1 MTIKKEFIYF
11 AIIEQSNDA
20 KLAYQINPKLTLGL
34 DPRNDVVLVDK
45 NIEERHLEFRES
57 DGQISVTQLAN
68 TGTTTINGKPLEQN
82 NQYLIGVHDQ
92 LKVGQI
98 RIRFKKDLGFK
109 NREIIEQKKEVQT
122 QNRPKVVLAEKGFNF
137 HHENQDVLTEN
148 QTIIKDS
155 KQHIHKD
162 STLLKVKQLNLD
174 IKWDFVTKFFLG
186 LIFDFFFA
194 YFLLSLFPDIK
205 LHLYLFFGIIEILLM
220 FIFKSTAGQ
229 FLFKHRFNRQF
240 TTWVLLFLFL
250 IYPLSKG
257 SFSVPFKQIN
267 IIVNNVID
275 IHAKKYMSFS
285 KNNSLGLNTE
295 IDNDSLVWM
304 DANNG
309 IFNLNFMNLKSKE
322 ILKLQHVESFDTIKF
337 NKYIYRTHPFKL
349 PVKIKY
355 DSLLEKKYLIKILS
369 IDRSNIKQIFLEN
382 GPFLSFINDTKSLF
396 LDGLN
401 GDIESVQFVEDCPVL
416 FFRDKTIAKVYF
428 IGDDKIIQFI
438 YKRPKSIELENLFI
452 EKILAKTRGNL
463 VHSTENKIGFLE
475 MFDAF
480 PEVDFDKLVESY
492 IQNKDWLSSVSQ
504 DEKVRDELINSINR
518 LQIEIIKAARNT
530 GPKLIKQL
538 DELKDNLETNL

>member
-57 DGQISVTQLAN
+57 DGQISVTQIAK
-68 TGTTTINGKPLEQN
+68 TGTSQINGKPLEQN

>member
-11 AIIEQSNDA
+11 AIIEQLNDA

-45 NIEERHLEFRES
+45 NIDERHLEFRET
-57 DGQISVTQLAN
+57 DGQISVTQLAK
-68 TGTTTINGKPLEQN
+68 TGTTQINGKPLEQN

-122 QNRPKVVLAEKGFNF
+122 QNRPNVVLAEKGFNF

-186 LIFDFFFA
+186 LIFDFFFV
-194 YFLLSLFPDIK
+194 YFLLSLLPDIK

-229 FLFKHRFNRQF
+229 FLFRHRFNRQF
-240 TTWVLLFLFL
+240 TTWILLFLFL
-250 IYPLSKG
+250 FYPLSKG

-355 DSLLEKKYLIKILS
+355 NSLLEKKYLIKILS

-382 GPFLSFINDTKSLF
+382 GPFLSFINDTKSFF
-396 LDGLN
+396 LEGLN

-416 FFRDKTIAKVYF
+416 LFRDKTIAKVYF

-463 VHSTENKIGFLE
+463 VHSAENKIGFLE